1 MADSGFEWKAP
12 AAQFEIFG
20 VPCEVEIGDAE
31 VTDRLVAA
39 GKKLERFDL
48 GKKDAK
54 GALAMSHE
62 LRNVIRCAIG
72 DEAAGKVFDGRK
84 PNIAMETSM
93 VAYIFERIN
102 EANAEAQESIAQS
115 VSRIAALGK
124 PIGDE
129 E

>member
-1 MADSGFEWKAP
+1 MADSIFGWSAP
-12 AAQFEIFG
+12 AARFEIFG

-31 VTDRLVAA
+31 VTDRLAAA
-39 GKKLERFDL
+39 GKKLERFDM

-93 VAYIFERIN
+93 VAYIFEQIN
-102 EANAEAQESIAQS
+102 EANAKARDSIAES
-115 VSRIAALGK
+115 VSRIAALSK

>member
-1 MADSGFEWKAP
+1 MADSRFEWKAP
-12 AAQFEIFG
+12 AARFEIFG

-31 VTDRLVAA
+31 VTDRLAAA

-72 DEAAGKVFDGRK
+72 DEAAGKVLDGRK

-93 VAYIFERIN
+93 IAYIFERIN
-102 EANAEAQESIAQS
+102 EANAEAQEAIAQS
-115 VSRIAALGK
+115 VSRIAALSK